1 MPGSVLGLRTPPTSC
16 SPQARDGGQRVG
28 KHMQYNVS
36 GTLIAAFNGCR
47 AQIVQGLGSQA
58 QDWLRN
64 LQGPAQN
71 ENLFSLFKNNSGFQ
85 DGNRRAFNQV
95 WDPV

>member
-1 MPGSVLGLRTPPTSC
+1 
-16 SPQARDGGQRVG
+16 
-28 KHMQYNVS
+28 MQYNVS

-95 WDPV
+95 WDPVWLPKSYAHEVGPTHTLKKLSIWCKT